1 MCAPDKCTGRRLLAF
16 QSPAQAQVPPGGRTP
31 KVLSLLPASVVAGQI
46 SGLLR
51 VSITGTGF
59 GPYMTARVSY
69 AASLNSA
76 TIVSADVQVQHDGS
90 TQATLTLSPAM
101 LAHPQQL
108 TIVLTDPASGGNT
121 SLVFTVAAP
130 PNPVPSVV
138 SIQNT
143 NYSSSGYQNT
153 NVGYVPV
160 NDNNGLLTVQ
170 RTHRRG

>member
-1 MCAPDKCTGRRLLAF
+1 VPRTSARVGACSPFQFFDRYRKYMRNLLAILSLATLLTLAF

-76 TIVSADVQVQHDGS
+76 TIVSADVQVQHDGP

-108 TIVLTDPASGGNT
+108 TIVLTDPAREPAS
-121 SLVFTVAAP
+121 AP
-130 PNPVPSVV
+130 LPKELSAISPAR
-138 SIQNT
+138 
-143 NYSSSGYQNT
+143 G
-153 NVGYVPV
+153 
-160 NDNNGLLTVQ
+160 TVQ
-170 RTHRRG
+170 RRCVSIWEI